1 MTGLVLTGLL
11 AAAVAWTAP
20 RLLGTPARPMSSAWC
35 AAAGTTA
42 ALAIAILAGRAE
54 PGTFT
59 DPGLLLMVAVLAA
72 MATAVGLELL
82 GGIRPPG
89 PLSLAR
95 SLNRWVRRSRLYGR
109 LTHLASRHGL
119 SLARRPGGPRGTALG
134 EALRDCLAE
143 AGPLFVKAGQVLA
156 ARPGLLPDDVARP
169 LADLHDTVPP
179 AAPEQVEQLLT
190 EHYGSPLDEVFASF
204 DREPL
209 AAASMAQ
216 VHRAVLHDGTRVAV
230 KVLRPGVTGRLSTDL
245 DVLARL
251 ARTLEQRTA
260 WGRAIHVTRLADDFA
275 TAVRAELD
283 LRIEARTLAAAH
295 TAAHRGPV
303 TVPAVHPGLSGREV
317 LVQDFAD
324 GLPAHRAAPD
334 LDDHTARTTARTI
347 ADGYLTLLIQ
357 HGIAHADPHPG
368 NIHLHP
374 NHPPTLLDFGHAAR
388 LDTLQLTA
396 LQRILTA
403 TALGNPTTLARALNH
418 AAEHPVD
425 ERALER
431 ACAQLLLTLPAAGH
445 RAPGTDAD
453 TLTALATLTRSTG
466 LLLPPTFPTVL
477 RGLAVLEST
486 CLRLDSDFDLTASLG
501 SHVRPGHET
510 ITQLAKLLGIPASPQ
525 PAQLS
530 QPTGNRAWQQR
541 TAELGVLT
549 LVAATTGGIS
559 TALLTRQSG
568 PEIADGLHLLEAIG
582 SLGLAAAAAL
592 LMRVVMHVIRHHPD
606 TTHPS

>member
-1 MTGLVLTGLL
+1 VMRLVLTGLL

-20 RLLGTPARPMSSAWC
+20 RLLGTPARPMSSVWC
-35 AAAGTTA
+35 AAVGTTA
-42 ALAIAILAGRAE
+42 ALAIAVLAGRAE

-82 GGIRPPG
+82 GGIRPPD

-95 SLNRWVRRSRLYGR
+95 SLNGWVRRSRRYGR

-179 AAPEQVEQLLT
+179 AAAELVERLLA

-204 DREPL
+204 EREPL

-230 KVLRPGVTGRLSTDL
+230 KVLRPGITRRLDTDL

-260 WGRAIHVTRLADDFA
+260 WGRAIRVTRLADDFA
-275 TAVRAELD
+275 IAVRAELD

-295 TAAHRGPV
+295 IAAHRGPV
-303 TVPAVHPGLSGREV
+303 TVPAVHPGLSGHTV

-324 GLPAHRAAPD
+324 GVPAHRAAPD
-334 LDDHTARTTARTI
+334 LDDHTARTTARAL
-347 ADGYLTLLIQ
+347 ADGYLTLLMR

-374 NHPPTLLDFGHAAR
+374 NHPPALLDFGHAAR
-388 LDTLQLTA
+388 LDTLQLA
-396 LQRILTA
+396 VLRRIVTA
-403 TALGNPTTLARALNH
+403 TALGNPTALARALND
-418 AAEHPVD
+418 AADRPVE

-431 ACAQLLLTLPAAGH
+431 ACAQLLLALPAPGR

-453 TLTALATLTRSTG
+453 TLTALATLTGSTG
-466 LLLPPTFPTVL
+466 LLLPRTFPTVL

-486 CLRLDSDFDLTASLG
+486 CLRLDADFDLTARFG
-501 SHVRPGHET
+501 DHIRPAHEAFT
-510 ITQLAKLLGIPASPQ
+510 HLAKLFGFPTSPQ
-525 PAQLS
+525 PAQHT
-530 QPTGNRAWQQR
+530 QPAGNRAWQQR

-559 TALLTRQSG
+559 TALLTRRSG
-568 PEIADGLHLLEAIG
+568 PRIADGLHLLEAIG

-592 LMRVVMHVIRHHPD
+592 LMRVVMHVVRPHPD
-606 TTHPS
+606 TARPS

>member
-1 MTGLVLTGLL
+1 MMRLVLTGLL

-20 RLLGTPARPMSSAWC
+20 RLLGTTARPMANAWC
-35 AAAGTTA
+35 AATGTTA
-42 ALAIAILAGRAE
+42 ALAIAVLAGRAE
-54 PGTFT
+54 PGAFT
-59 DPGLLLMVAVLAA
+59 DPGMLLMVAVLAA

-89 PLSLAR
+89 PLALAR
-95 SLNRWVRRSRLYGR
+95 ALHGWIRRSRRYGQ

-119 SLARRPGGPRGTALG
+119 SLARRPGGPRGIVLG

-179 AAPEQVEQLLT
+179 ADPARIEQLLT
-190 EHYGSPLDEVFASF
+190 EHYGSPPEEVFASF
-204 DREPL
+204 DRQPI

-216 VHRAVLHDGTRVAV
+216 VHQAVLHDGTRVAV
-230 KVLRPGVTGRLSTDL
+230 KILRPGITRRLDTDL

-251 ARTLEQRTA
+251 ARTLQQRTA
-260 WGRAIHVTRLADDFA
+260 WGRATHVTRLVDDFT
-275 TAVRAELD
+275 TAVRAEFD

-303 TVPAVHPGLSGREV
+303 TVPAAHPGLSGRTV

-324 GLPAHRAAPD
+324 GIPAHRAAPN
-334 LDDHTARTTARTI
+334 LDDHTARTTAHAI
-347 ADGYLTLLIQ
+347 ADGYLTLLMR

-374 NHPPTLLDFGHAAR
+374 PQQPALLDFGHATR
-388 LDTLQLTA
+388 LDTLQLAA
-396 LQRILTA
+396 LRQILTA
-403 TALGNPTTLARALNH
+403 TALGDPTALAHALNS
-418 AAEHPVD
+418 AADHPVD
-425 ERALER
+425 DRPLER
-431 ACAQLLLTLPAAGH
+431 ACARLLLTLPPPGR

-453 TLTALATLTRSTG
+453 TLAALAHLTQNTG
-466 LLLPPTFPTVL
+466 LLLPRTFPTVL
-477 RGLAVLEST
+477 HGLAVLEST
-486 CLRLDSDFDLTASLG
+486 CLRLDPDFDLTTHLSN
-501 SHVRPGHET
+501 HIRPGHEALT
-510 ITQLAKLLGIPASPQ
+510 HLAKLFGFPPATQQTQTAPG
-525 PAQLS
+525 
-530 QPTGNRAWQQR
+530 TRAWQQH
-541 TAELGVLT
+541 TTEQGVLT

-559 TALLTRQSG
+559 TVLLTRQSG
-568 PEIADGLHLLEAIG
+568 PQIADGLHLLEAVG

-592 LMRVVMHVIRHHPD
+592 LMRVVTHVIRPD
-606 TTHPS
+606 PS

>member
-11 AAAVAWTAP
+11 AATVAWTAP
-20 RLLGTPARPMSSAWC
+20 RLLGTVARPMSSAWC

-42 ALAIAILAGRAE
+42 ALAIAVLADRAE
-54 PGTFT
+54 PGAFV

-89 PLSLAR
+89 PLTLAR
-95 SLNRWVRRSRLYGR
+95 SLTGWVRRSRRYAQ

-169 LADLHDTVPP
+169 LFDLHDTVPP
-179 AAPEQVEQLLT
+179 APAQQVERLLA
-190 EHYGSPLDEVFASF
+190 EHFGRPLDEVFASF
-204 DREPL
+204 DHEPL

-216 VHRAVLHDGTRVAV
+216 VHRATLHDGTRVAV
-230 KVLRPGVTGRLSTDL
+230 KILRPGIPGRLSTDL

-251 ARTLEQRTA
+251 AKTLENRTA
-260 WGRAIHVTRLADDFA
+260 WGRAIRVTRLADDFA

-295 TAAHRGPV
+295 AAAHRGPV
-303 TVPAVHPGLSGREV
+303 RVPAVHPGLSGRDV

-324 GLPAHRAAPD
+324 GRPAHRAAPD
-334 LDDHTARTTARTI
+334 LDDHTARTIARTM
-347 ADGYLTLLIQ
+347 ADGYLTLLMR

-374 NHPPTLLDFGHAAR
+374 NHPPALLDFGHAAR
-388 LDTLQLTA
+388 LDTLQLAA

-403 TALGNPTTLARALNH
+403 TALRNPTDLARALND
-418 AAEHPVD
+418 AAEDPVD
-425 ERALER
+425 ERTLER
-431 ACAQLLLTLPAAGH
+431 ACAQLLLTLPSPGH
-445 RAPGTDAD
+445 RASNTDTD

-466 LLLPPTFPTVL
+466 LLLPPAFPTVL

-486 CLRLDSDFDLTASLG
+486 CLRLDADFDLTAHLG
-501 SHVRPGHET
+501 HHIRPGHET
-510 ITQLAKLLGIPASPQ
+510 ITQLAHLFGFPALPQ
-525 PAQLS
+525 PTQD
-530 QPTGNRAWQQR
+530 PRHTGNRGWQQR

-559 TALLTRQSG
+559 TTLLTRQSG
-568 PEIADGLHLLEAIG
+568 PEIADGLHVLEAIG

-592 LMRVVMHVIRHHPD
+592 LMRVVMHAVRPHPG
-606 TTHPS
+606 THDSP